1 MKKTIFQRLII
12 GFKKGY
18 NTPTLPENLLVLQNS
33 VVIRYLRITG
43 GLSAILLITGRL
55 EKLGLGILY
64 PFFLYL
70 CLLLTLLFFFYS
82 LYLNYHRVKYMYK
95 V

>member
-1 MKKTIFQRLII
+1 MKKTIFQRIII
-12 GFKKGY
+12 GLKKGY
-18 NTPTLPENLLVLQNS
+18 NTPTLPENLLVLHNS
-33 VVIRYLRITG
+33 VLIRYLRVTG

-55 EKLGLGILY
+55 EKIGLGVLY

-70 CLLLTLLFFFYS
+70 CIILTLLFFFYS
-82 LYLNYHRVKYMYK
+82 IYLNYHRVKYMYK

>member
-12 GFKKGY
+12 GFQKGY
-18 NTPTLPENLLVLQNS
+18 NTPTLPQNLLDLQNN
-33 VVIRYLRITG
+33 VFIRYLRITG
-43 GLSAILLITGRL
+43 GLSAVMLLTGRL
-55 EKLGLGILY
+55 EKLNLGKFY
-64 PFFLYL
+64 PFFIYL
-70 CLLLTLLFFFYS
+70 CSILTILFLFYS

>member
-1 MKKTIFQRLII
+1 MKKTIFQRII
-12 GFKKGY
+12 VGIKKGY
-18 NTPTLPENLLVLQNS
+18 NTPNIPDNLLLLHNS
-33 VVIRYLRITG
+33 ILIRYLRITG

-70 CLLLTLLFFFYS
+70 
-82 LYLNYHRVKYMYK
+82 
-95 V
+95 